1 MCVSV
6 YNSAFP
12 TIFNKTETSNID
24 TAAPRGWNV
33 TPVICHHFQ
42 IGQYFDD
49 NILMTCLRIPI

>member
-42 IGQYFDD
+42 IGQY
-49 NILMTCLRIPI
+49 